1 MNTSSELY
9 KSILA
14 GNHSFE
20 VKVNIS
26 ATAEGLVQSSTDYG
40 MDVLTSL
47 SSRRS
52 VFGTGSPR
60 LGLAPSGEL
69 ALSLYVESGA
79 VPRMATIRPYFRVV
93 NDTQQSE
100 WIAKGVYFVDT
111 READTTT
118 GLLTLHAYDAML
130 KGEQSYPSTSHL
142 WPAADLDVVT
152 EIASFLG
159 VAVDAQTTSLMTA
172 GFMIPLPAQY
182 TLRETLQ
189 YIAALYGGSFVI
201 TDSNTLRLI
210 PLWSVKSEADA
221 PLGGTHRLTAAPAF
235 PACAGVRFLVDNE
248 QEVFAGDE
256 TGYVYEISCPFA
268 TAATAEGLV
277 PSGSAADRLLT
288 KMQGFVYRPF
298 SAEAAV
304 VNPACELG
312 DTLSILDG
320 SGGSFLSGLFSS
332 SLVFDSLC
340 AASVSAPED
349 EELDHEYPYIP
360 ATERSFTRRIQ
371 NVQSELT
378 LQAQQIAA
386 KVSRTGGDPSSF
398 GWYLDADKFEL
409 RSNGSVVMLVNS
421 SGLSVDGVVN
431 AASGNIGGCTIEDGV
446 LKVYNANIENL
457 NASKI
462 TAGTL
467 NSNRIGDYSL
477 TSSKIDDYAVVSRTI
492 AGSAVS
498 YGKTSFQSTLDQ
510 VGTNKANI
518 DTLYGYFEG
527 SASFSSV
534 LTGSLA
540 INWHYLGLETITIG
554 GVNRKVVTWT

>member
-1 MNTSSELY
+1 MNSTSTLY
-9 KSILA
+9 KSIFS
-14 GNHSFE
+14 GIHRFE

-26 ATAEGLVQSSTDYG
+26 GTDYG

-47 SSRRS
+47 NSRRS
-52 VFGTGSPR
+52 AFGTGSPR

-93 NDTQQSE
+93 NDTRQSE

-118 GLLTLHAYDAML
+118 GLLTLRAYDAML
-130 KGEQSYPSTSHL
+130 KGEVKYPSTTHS
-142 WPAADLDVVT
+142 WPYSDINTVR
-152 EIASFLG
+152 EIASFLS
-159 VAVDAQTTSLMTA
+159 VAVDEQTTSLMTGA
-172 GFMIPLPAQY
+172 YMIPLPAQY
-182 TLRETLQ
+182 TIRETLR
-189 YIAALYGGSFVI
+189 YIGALYGGSFVVS
-201 TDSNTLRLI
+201 DANTLRLI
-210 PLWSVKSEADA
+210 PLWSVKSTEDA
-221 PLGGTHRLTAAPAF
+221 PLGGTHRLTAATAF
-235 PACAGVRFLVDNE
+235 PACTGVRFLLDND
-248 QEVFAGDE
+248 QELFAGDE

-268 TAATAEGLV
+268 TQAAAN
-277 PSGSAADRLLT
+277 ALLT
-288 KMQGFVYRPF
+288 KLRGFVYRPF

-312 DTLSILDG
+312 DTLSVPDG
-320 SGGSFLSGLFSS
+320 LGGTFLTGLFSS
-332 SLVFDSLC
+332 DLVFDSLC

-360 ATERSFTRRIQ
+360 ASERSFSRRLQ

-386 KVSRTGGDPSSF
+386 KVSRTGGDASSF
-398 GWYLDADKFEL
+398 GWYLDADKFQL
-409 RSNGSVVMLVNS
+409 ISNGSVVMLVNRN
-421 SGLSVDGVVN
+421 GLSVDGVVN
-431 AASGNIGGCTIEDGV
+431 ATSGNIGGCTIENGV
-446 LKVYNANIENL
+446 LKVANANIENL
-457 NASKI
+457 NAAKI
-462 TAGTL
+462 TSGTL
-467 NSNRIGDYSL
+467 NNARIMDYSL
-477 TSSKIDDYAVVSRTI
+477 GSQKIDDYAITNRTI
-492 AGSAVS
+492 DSQAVS
-498 YGKTSFQSTLDQ
+498 YGKTSFQGTLDQ

-540 INWHYLGLETITIG
+540 INYHYLGLETITIG

>member
-1 MNTSSELY
+1 MNSTSSLY
-9 KSILA
+9 NSIFS
-14 GNHSFE
+14 GIHRFE
-20 VKVNIS
+20 VKVNI
-26 ATAEGLVQSSTDYG
+26 AGTDYG
-40 MDVLTSL
+40 MNVLTSL
-47 SSRRS
+47 NSRRS
-52 VFGTGSPR
+52 AFGSGSPR
-60 LGLAPSGEL
+60 LGLAPAGEL
-69 ALSLYVESGA
+69 SLSLYLDSGS
-79 VPRMATIRPYFRVV
+79 VPRMAEIRPYFRVV
-93 NDTQQSE
+93 NDSRQSE
-100 WIAKGVYFVDT
+100 WIAKGVYYVDT

-118 GLLTLHAYDAML
+118 GLLMLQAYDSIL
-130 KGEQSYPSTSHL
+130 NGEVKYPSTSHS
-142 WPAADLDVVT
+142 WPYSDINTVT

-189 YIAALYGGSFVI
+189 HIGALYGGSFVI
-201 TDSNTLRLI
+201 TDQNTLRLI
-210 PLWSVKSEADA
+210 PLWSVKTTEDA

-235 PACAGVRFLVDNE
+235 PACTGIRFLMDND
-248 QEVFAGDE
+248 QELFAGNE

-268 TAATAEGLV
+268 TQAAAN
-277 PSGSAADRLLT
+277 RLLT
-288 KMQGFVYRPF
+288 KLQGFVYRPYT
-298 SAEAAV
+298 AEAAV
-304 VNPACELG
+304 INPACELG
-312 DTLSILDG
+312 DTIAVPDG
-320 SGGSFLSGLFSS
+320 LGGTFLSGLFSS
-332 SLVFDSLC
+332 DLVFDSLC
-340 AASVSAPED
+340 AASVAAPED

-360 ATERSFTRRIQ
+360 ASERSFTRRIQ

-386 KVSRTGGDPSSF
+386 KVSRTGGDASSF
-398 GWYLDADKFEL
+398 GWYLDADKFQL
-409 RSNGSVVMLVNS
+409 VSNGSVVMLVNS
-421 SGLSVDGVVN
+421 SGLSVEGVIN
-431 AASGNIGGCTIEDGV
+431 ATSGEIGGCTIENGV

-462 TAGTL
+462 TSGTL
-467 NSNRIGDYSL
+467 NNARIMDYSL
-477 TSSKIDDYAVVSRTI
+477 GSQKIDDYAITNRTI
-492 AGSAVS
+492 DSQAVS
-498 YGKTSFQSTLDQ
+498 YGKTSFQGTLDQ

>member
-1 MNTSSELY
+1 MNSTSTLY
-9 KSILA
+9 KSIYS
-14 GNHSFE
+14 GIHRFE

-26 ATAEGLVQSSTDYG
+26 GTDYG

-47 SSRRS
+47 NSRRS

-93 NDTQQSE
+93 NDTRQSE

-118 GLLTLHAYDAML
+118 GLLTLRAYDAML
-130 KGEQSYPSTSHL
+130 KGEVKYPSTTHA
-142 WPAADLDVVT
+142 WPYSDINTVR

-159 VAVDAQTTSLMTA
+159 VALDAQTTSLMT
-172 GFMIPLPAQY
+172 GGYMIPLPAQY
-182 TLRETLQ
+182 TIRETLR
-189 YIAALYGGSFVI
+189 YIAALYGGSFVV
-201 TDSNTLRLI
+201 TDANTLRLI
-210 PLWSVKSEADA
+210 PLWSVKSTEDA
-221 PLGGTHRLTAAPAF
+221 PLGGTHRLTAASAF
-235 PACAGVRFLVDNE
+235 PACTGVRFLLDND
-248 QEVFAGDE
+248 QELFAGDE

-268 TAATAEGLV
+268 TQAAAN
-277 PSGSAADRLLT
+277 ALLT
-288 KMQGFVYRPF
+288 KLQGFVYRPF

-312 DTLSILDG
+312 DTLSVPDG
-320 SGGSFLSGLFSS
+320 LGGTFLTGLFSS
-332 SLVFDSLC
+332 DLVFDSLC

-360 ATERSFTRRIQ
+360 ASERSFSRKIQ

-386 KVSRTGGDPSSF
+386 KVSRTGGDASSF
-398 GWYLDADKFEL
+398 GWYLDADKFQL
-409 RSNGSVVMLVNS
+409 ISNGSVVMLVNRN
-421 SGLSVDGVVN
+421 GLSLVGDLTANSGTFNGTVN
-431 AASGNIGGCTIEDGV
+431 ANAGAIGGCTIENGV
-446 LKVYNANIENL
+446 LKVANANIDNL

-462 TAGTL
+462 TSGTL
-467 NSNRIGDYSL
+467 NNARIMDYSL
-477 TSSKIDDYAVVSRTI
+477 GSQKIDDYAITNRTI
-492 AGSAVS
+492 DSQAVS
-498 YGKTSFQSTLDQ
+498 YGKTSFQGTLDQ

-540 INWHYLGLETITIG
+540 INYHYLGLETVTVG
-554 GVNRKVVTWT
+554 GVNRKLVTWT

>member
-1 MNTSSELY
+1 MNSTSTVY
-9 KSILA
+9 NSIFS
-14 GNHSFE
+14 GIHRFE
-20 VKVNIS
+20 VKVNIA

-47 SSRRS
+47 SSNRS
-52 VFGTGSPR
+52 VFGSGSPR
-60 LGLAPSGEL
+60 LGLAPAGEL
-69 ALSLYVESGA
+69 SLSLYLNSA
-79 VPRMATIRPYFRVV
+79 SVPRMAEIRPYFRVV

-100 WIAKGVYFVDT
+100 WISKGVYFVDT

-130 KGEQSYPSTSHL
+130 KGEQAYPSTSHL
-142 WPAADLDVVT
+142 WPSADLDVVT
-152 EIASFLG
+152 EIASLLG
-159 VAVDAQTTSLMTA
+159 VTVDSQTTELMTA
-172 GFMIPLPAQY
+172 GFLIPLPAQY

-235 PACAGVRFLVDNE
+235 PACTGVRFLLDNE
-248 QEVFAGDE
+248 QELFAGDE

-268 TAATAEGLV
+268 TQA
-277 PSGSAADRLLT
+277 AADRLLT

-298 SAEAAV
+298 AAEAAV

-312 DTLSILDG
+312 DTLSVPDG
-320 SGGSFLSGLFSS
+320 SGGTFLTGLFSS
-332 SLVFDSLC
+332 NLVFDSLC

-409 RSNGSVVMLVNS
+409 RSNGSVVMLVNAN
-421 SGLSVDGVVN
+421 GLSVDGVVN

-462 TAGTL
+462 TSGTL

-540 INWHYLGLETITIG
+540 INYHYLGLETITIG

>member
-1 MNTSSELY
+1 MNSTSSLY
-9 KSILA
+9 NSIFS
-14 GNHSFE
+14 GIHRFE

-26 ATAEGLVQSSTDYG
+26 GTDYG
-40 MDVLTSL
+40 MNVLTSL
-47 SSRRS
+47 NSRCS
-52 VFGTGSPR
+52 VFGSGSPR
-60 LGLAPSGEL
+60 LGLAPAGEL
-69 ALSLYVESGA
+69 SLSLYLDSGS
-79 VPRMATIRPYFRVV
+79 VPRMAEIRPYFRVV
-93 NDTQQSE
+93 NDSRQSE
-100 WIAKGVYFVDT
+100 WISKGVYFVDT

-118 GLLTLHAYDAML
+118 GLLTLQAYDSML
-130 KGEQSYPSTSHL
+130 KGEVKYPSTSHT
-142 WPAADLDVVT
+142 WPYSDINTVT

-172 GFMIPLPAQY
+172 GFMIPLPTQY

-201 TDSNTLRLI
+201 TDQNTLRLI
-210 PLWSVKSEADA
+210 PLWTVKTTEDA

-235 PACAGVRFLVDNE
+235 PACTGVRFLVDND
-248 QEVFAGDE
+248 QELFAGDE

-268 TAATAEGLV
+268 TQA
-277 PSGSAADRLLT
+277 AADWLLT
-288 KMQGFVYRPF
+288 KLQDFVYRPF
-298 SAEAAV
+298 TAEAAV
-304 VNPACELG
+304 INPACELG
-312 DTLSILDG
+312 DTISVPDG
-320 SGGSFLSGLFSS
+320 LGGTFLSGLFSS
-332 SLVFDSLC
+332 DLVFDSLC
-340 AASVSAPED
+340 AASVAAPED

-360 ATERSFTRRIQ
+360 ASERSFTRRIQ

-386 KVSRTGGDPSSF
+386 KVSRTGGDASSF
-398 GWYLDADKFEL
+398 GWYLDADKFQL
-409 RSNGSVVMLVNS
+409 ISNGSVVMLVNRD
-421 SGLSVDGVVN
+421 GLSVEGVIN
-431 AASGNIGGCTIEDGV
+431 ATSGEIGGCTIQDGV

-462 TAGTL
+462 TSGTL
-467 NSNRIGDYSL
+467 NNARIMDYSL
-477 TSSKIDDYAVVSRTI
+477 GSQKIDDYAITNRTI
-492 AGSAVS
+492 DSQAVS
-498 YGKTSFQSTLDQ
+498 YGKTSFQGTLDQ

>member
-1 MNTSSELY
+1 MNYTSSLY
-9 KSILA
+9 KSIFS
-14 GNHSFE
+14 GIHRFE
-20 VKVNIS
+20 VKVNI
-26 ATAEGLVQSSTDYG
+26 AGTDHG
-40 MDVLTSL
+40 MNVLTSL
-47 SSRRS
+47 NSNRS
-52 VFGTGSPR
+52 VFGSGSPC
-60 LGLAPSGEL
+60 LGLAPAGEL
-69 ALSLYVESGA
+69 SLSLYLNSA
-79 VPRMATIRPYFRVV
+79 SVPRMAEIRPYFRVV

-118 GLLTLHAYDAML
+118 GLLTLRAYDSML
-130 KGEQSYPSTSHL
+130 KAEQQYPSVEHT
-142 WPAADLDVVT
+142 WPYSDIDTVR
-152 EIASFLG
+152 EIASFLRVG
-159 VAVDAQTTSLMTA
+159 IDAQTTELMTA
-172 GFMIPLPAQY
+172 GFLIPLPAQY

-235 PACAGVRFLVDNE
+235 PACTGVRFLLDND
-248 QEVFAGDE
+248 QELFAGDE
-256 TGYVYEISCPFA
+256 TGYVYEITCPFA
-268 TAATAEGLV
+268 TQA
-277 PSGSAADRLLT
+277 AADRLLT

-298 SAEAAV
+298 AAEAAV
-304 VNPACELG
+304 INPACELG
-312 DTLSILDG
+312 DTLSVPDG
-320 SGGSFLSGLFSS
+320 LGGTFLTGLFSS
-332 SLVFDSLC
+332 NLVFDSLC

-409 RSNGSVVMLVNS
+409 RSNGSVVMLVNAT
-421 SGLSVDGVVN
+421 GLSVDGVVN
-431 AASGNIGGCTIEDGV
+431 AASGNIGGCSIEDGV

-462 TAGTL
+462 TSGTL

-540 INWHYLGLETITIG
+540 INYHYLGLETITVG
-554 GVNRKVVTWT
+554 GVNRKLVTWT

>member
-1 MNTSSELY
+1 MNTTSELY

-20 VKVNIS
+20 VKVNIGS
-26 ATAEGLVQSSTDYG
+26 IDYG
-40 MDVLTSL
+40 MDVLTSMR
-47 SSRRS
+47 SSRS
-52 VFGTGSPR
+52 AFGSGSPH
-60 LGLAPSGEL
+60 LGLAPAGDL
-69 ALSLYVESGA
+69 TLSLYVDSSS
-79 VPRMATIRPYFRVV
+79 VPRMATIRPYVRAV

-100 WIAKGVYFVDT
+100 WIAKGVYYIDT
-111 READTTT
+111 READTFS

-130 KGEQSYPSTSHL
+130 KGEQAYPSTTHI
-142 WPAADLDVVT
+142 WPYSDLNVVT

-189 YIAALYGGSFVI
+189 YIAALYGGSFVL
-201 TDSNTLRLI
+201 TDANTLRLVC
-210 PLWSVKSEADA
+210 LWNRKTEADLT
-221 PLGGTHRLTAAPAF
+221 LGSTHRLTESPAF
-235 PACAGVRFLVDNE
+235 PACTGVRFLLDDE
-248 QEVFAGDE
+248 QELFAGDE

-268 TAATAEGLV
+268 TQA
-277 PSGSAADRLLT
+277 AADRLLT

-298 SAEAAV
+298 AAEAAILD
-304 VNPACELG
+304 PACELG
-312 DTLSILDG
+312 DTLSIPDG

-332 SLVFDSLC
+332 NLVFDSLC

-360 ATERSFTRRIQ
+360 ASERSFTRRLQ

-386 KVSRTGGDPSSF
+386 KVSRSGGDPSSF

-409 RSNGSVVMLVNS
+409 RSDGSVVMLVNS
-421 SGLSVDGVVN
+421 SGLTVHGVID
-431 AASGNIGGCTIEDGV
+431 ATSGTIGGCTIEDGV
-446 LKVYNANIENL
+446 LKIYNANIQNL

-467 NSNRIGDYSL
+467 NTNRIADYSL
-477 TSSKIDDYAVVSRTI
+477 GSTKIDDGAAVNRVIGS
-492 AGSAVS
+492 SAVS

-527 SASFSSV
+527 SAQFST
-534 LTGSLA
+534 LLAGSIAL
-540 INWHYLGLETITIG
+540 NYHYLGLETITVG
-554 GVNRKVVTWT
+554 GVNRKLVTWS

>member
-1 MNTSSELY
+1 MNTTSELY

-93 NDTQQSE
+93 NDTQRSE

-130 KGEQSYPSTSHL
+130 KGEQAYPSTSHS
-142 WPAADLDVVT
+142 WPYSDINTVT

-159 VAVDAQTTSLMTA
+159 VEVDAQTTSLMTA

-189 YIAALYGGSFVI
+189 YIAALYGGSFVV
-201 TDSNTLRLI
+201 TDANTLRLVC
-210 PLWSVKSEADA
+210 LWDRKTEADLT
-221 PLGGTHRLTAAPAF
+221 LGSTHRLTESPAF
-235 PACAGVRFLVDNE
+235 PACTGVRFLLDDDSDGRSPSAVGE
-248 QEVFAGDE
+248 LFAGDE

-268 TAATAEGLV
+268 TQA
-277 PSGSAADRLLT
+277 AADRLLT

-298 SAEAAV
+298 AAEAAILD
-304 VNPACELG
+304 PAGEIG
-312 DTLSILDG
+312 DTISVSGSLTSLLSCNLT
-320 SGGSFLSGLFSS
+320 
-332 SLVFDSLC
+332 FDSLC

-360 ATERSFTRRIQ
+360 ASERSFTRRLQ

-386 KVSRTGGDPSSF
+386 RVTRTGGDASSF
-398 GWYLDADKFEL
+398 GWYLDADKFQL
-409 RSNGSVVMLVNS
+409 TSNGSVVMLVNE
-421 SGLSVDGVVN
+421 SGLTVHGVID
-431 AASGNIGGCTIEDGV
+431 ATSGTIGGCTIEDGV
-446 LKVYNANIENL
+446 LKIYNANIQNL

-467 NSNRIGDYSL
+467 NTNRIADYSL
-477 TSSKIDDYAVVSRTI
+477 GSTKIDDGAAVNRVIGS
-492 AGSAVS
+492 SAVS
-498 YGKTSFQSTLDQ
+498 YGKTSFQGTLDQ

-527 SASFSSV
+527 SAQFSS
-534 LTGSLA
+534 LLAGSIAL
-540 INWHYLGLETITIG
+540 NYHYLGLDTITIG

>member
-1 MNTSSELY
+1 MNSTSTLY
-9 KSILA
+9 KSIYS
-14 GNHSFE
+14 GIHRFE
-20 VKVNIS
+20 VKVNI
-26 ATAEGLVQSSTDYG
+26 GSTDYG
-40 MDVLTSL
+40 MNVLTSL
-47 SSRRS
+47 NSNRS
-52 VFGTGSPR
+52 VFGSGSPR
-60 LGLAPSGEL
+60 LGLAPAGEL
-69 ALSLYVESGA
+69 SLSLYLDSGS
-79 VPRMATIRPYFRVV
+79 VPRMAEIRPYFRVV

-100 WIAKGVYFVDT
+100 WIAKGVYYVDT

-130 KGEQSYPSTSHL
+130 KGEQAYPSVEHI
-142 WPAADLDVVT
+142 WPYSDINVVT
-152 EIASFLG
+152 EIASFLSVG
-159 VAVDAQTTSLMTA
+159 VDERTTELMTA
-172 GFMIPLPAQY
+172 GFMIPLPSQY
-182 TLRETLQ
+182 TIRETLQ

-201 TDSNTLRLI
+201 TDNNCLRLI

-235 PACAGVRFLVDNE
+235 PACTGVRFLLDNE
-248 QEVFAGDE
+248 QELFAGDE
-256 TGYVYEISCPFA
+256 TGYVYEIACPFA
-268 TAATAEGLV
+268 TAATVEGLV
-277 PSGSAADRLLT
+277 PSGSAVDRLLT
-288 KMQGFVYRPF
+288 KMQGFIYRPF
-298 SAEAAV
+298 AAEAAV
-304 VNPACELG
+304 INPACELG
-312 DTLSILDG
+312 DTISVPDG
-320 SGGSFLSGLFSS
+320 SGGTFLTGLFSS
-332 SLVFDSLC
+332 NLVFDSLC

-462 TAGTL
+462 TSGTL

-540 INWHYLGLETITIG
+540 INYHYLGLETITIG

>member
-1 MNTSSELY
+1 MQSTSQLY
-9 KSILA
+9 NSIYS
-14 GNHSFE
+14 GIHHFE

-26 ATAEGLVQSSTDYG
+26 GTDYG
-40 MDVLTSL
+40 MNVLTSL
-47 SSRRS
+47 NSRRS
-52 VFGTGSPR
+52 VFGSGSPR
-60 LGLAPSGEL
+60 LGLAPAGEL
-69 ALSLYVESGA
+69 SLSLYLDSGS
-79 VPRMATIRPYFRVV
+79 VPRMAEIRPYFRVV
-93 NDTQQSE
+93 NDSRQSE

-118 GLLTLHAYDAML
+118 GLLTLHAYDPML
-130 KGEQSYPSTSHL
+130 KGEVKYPSTSHT
-142 WPAADLDVVT
+142 WPYSDINTVT

-189 YIAALYGGSFVI
+189 YIGALYGGSFVI
-201 TDSNTLRLI
+201 TDANTLRLI
-210 PLWSVKSEADA
+210 PLWSVKASEDA
-221 PLGGTHRLTAAPAF
+221 PLGGTHRLTATPAF
-235 PACAGVRFLVDNE
+235 PACTGVRFLVDND
-248 QEVFAGDE
+248 QELFTGDE

-268 TAATAEGLV
+268 TQA
-277 PSGSAADRLLT
+277 AADRLLT
-288 KMQGFVYRPF
+288 KLQGFVYRPF
-298 SAEAAV
+298 TAEAAV
-304 VNPACELG
+304 INPACELG
-312 DTLSILDG
+312 DTIAVPDG
-320 SGGSFLSGLFSS
+320 LGGTFLSGLFSS
-332 SLVFDSLC
+332 DLVFDSLC

-360 ATERSFTRRIQ
+360 ASERGFTRRIQ

-386 KVSRTGGDPSSF
+386 KVSRTGGDASSF
-398 GWYLDADKFEL
+398 GWYLDADKFQL
-409 RSNGSVVMLVNS
+409 VSNGSVVMLVNRD
-421 SGLSVDGVVN
+421 GLSVEGVIN
-431 AASGNIGGCTIEDGV
+431 ATSGEIGGCTIQDGV

-462 TAGTL
+462 TSGTL
-467 NSNRIGDYSL
+467 NNARIMDYSL
-477 TSSKIDDYAVVSRTI
+477 GSQKIDDYAITNRTI
-492 AGSAVS
+492 DSQAVS
-498 YGKTSFQSTLDQ
+498 YGKTSFQGTLDQ

>member
-1 MNTSSELY
+1 MNSTSSLY
-9 KSILA
+9 NSIFS
-14 GNHSFE
+14 GIHRFE
-20 VKVNIS
+20 VKVNI
-26 ATAEGLVQSSTDYG
+26 AGTDYG
-40 MDVLTSL
+40 MNVLTSL
-47 SSRRS
+47 NSRRS
-52 VFGTGSPR
+52 VFGSGSPR
-60 LGLAPSGEL
+60 LGLAPAGEL
-69 ALSLYVESGA
+69 SLSLYLDSGS
-79 VPRMATIRPYFRVV
+79 VPRMAEIRPYFRVV
-93 NDTQQSE
+93 NDSRQSE

-118 GLLTLHAYDAML
+118 GLLTLQAYDHML
-130 KGEQSYPSTSHL
+130 KGEVKYPSTSHA
-142 WPAADLDVVT
+142 WPYCDINTVT

-159 VAVDAQTTSLMTA
+159 VAVDAQTTTLMTA
-172 GFMIPLPAQY
+172 GFMIQLPAQY

-201 TDSNTLRLI
+201 TDANTLRLI
-210 PLWSVKSEADA
+210 PLWSVKTTEDA

-235 PACAGVRFLVDNE
+235 PACTGVRFLVDND
-248 QEVFAGDE
+248 QELFAGNE

-268 TAATAEGLV
+268 TQA
-277 PSGSAADRLLT
+277 AADRLLT
-288 KMQGFVYRPF
+288 KLQGFVYRPF
-298 SAEAAV
+298 TAEAAV
-304 VNPACELG
+304 INPACELG
-312 DTLSILDG
+312 DTIAVPDG
-320 SGGSFLSGLFSS
+320 LGGTFLSGLFSS
-332 SLVFDSLC
+332 DLVFDSLC
-340 AASVSAPED
+340 AASVAAPED

-360 ATERSFTRRIQ
+360 ASERSFTRRIQ

-386 KVSRTGGDPSSF
+386 KVSRTGGDASSF
-398 GWYLDADKFEL
+398 GWYLDADKFQL
-409 RSNGSVVMLVNS
+409 VSNGSVVMLVNS
-421 SGLSVDGVVN
+421 SGLTVEGVIN
-431 AASGNIGGCTIEDGV
+431 ATSGEIGGCSIENGV

-462 TAGTL
+462 TSGTL
-467 NSNRIGDYSL
+467 NNARIMDYSL
-477 TSSKIDDYAVVSRTI
+477 GSQKIDDYAITNRTI
-492 AGSAVS
+492 DSQAVS
-498 YGKTSFQSTLDQ
+498 YGKTSFQGTLDQ